1 MRNEE
6 KERLEKQTE
15 TRYLWIRFKNGCK
28 SLKNSRARQFALIAF
43 YILLI
48 LIWTFNND
56 DFSLENMELVSPV
69 FIALSKLSLPL
80 SMLGGTVAILI
91 LYGTPIGSF
100 KIMGELQRIGLTN
113 SAGETP
119 ILTAKTKDEKQS
131 EVTVFEFDGVGI
143 PLTEWENKRQ
153 RIEAALNMHIVK
165 LKEGKNKR
173 SILLYAVPAGNHL
186 SSHIKWNDSYL
197 LKDSSTLVLGKSL
210 MGTVS
215 VDLAKI
221 PHILLGGSTGSGKS
235 VLLKLLLMQAV
246 KKNAVVSI
254 ADFKGGVDFPSV
266 WHSKCKMCFDEDNLT
281 ELLTELVDEL
291 RRRKVLFRE
300 NECHNLD
307 EYNNHTGKVLQR
319 YIFACDEVAEILD
332 KTGLTKD
339 QKDKVSL
346 IESKLSVIARQGR
359 AFGIHLILATQRPDA
374 NILSGQIR
382 NNIDCRVCGRADN
395 VLSQIIL
402 DSTAATEQ
410 IPKDAAGRFLLHD
423 GTIFQAFWFD
433 DTKLGGGSG

>member
-1 MRNEE
+1 MRNDE
-6 KERLEKQTE
+6 KERLKSQTEKQ
-15 TRYLWIRFKNGCK
+15 YLWLRFKNGCK
-28 SLKNSRARQFALIAF
+28 SLKDNKAKCFILLAF
-43 YILLI
+43 YAVVI
-48 LIWTFNND
+48 LIWIFHKDRFN
-56 DFSLENMELVSPV
+56 LEHVYLISPAFV
-69 FIALSKLSLPL
+69 ALSKLALPI
-80 SMLGGTVAILI
+80 MLVGSTILI
-91 LYGTPIGSF
+91 LILLGTPVGTG
-100 KIMGELQRIGLTN
+100 KITNGLQRIGLTN
-113 SAGETP
+113 NAGETP

-131 EVTVFEFDGVGI
+131 EATVFEFDGVGI

-173 SILLYAVPAGNHL
+173 SILLCTVPAGNQL
-186 SSHIKWNDSYL
+186 SSRIEWSDSYL
-197 LKDSSTLVLGKSL
+197 IKDSSTLVLGKSL
-210 MGTVS
+210 LGTVT

-235 VLLKLLLMQAV
+235 VLLKLLLMQAI

-266 WHSKCKMCFDEDNLT
+266 WHSECKMCFDEDKLI

-291 RRRKVLFRE
+291 QRRKVLFRG

-307 EYNNHTGKVLQR
+307 EYNKRTDKSLQR

-332 KTGLTKD
+332 KTGLTKE
-339 QKDKVSL
+339 QKEKVSL
-346 IESKLSVIARQGR
+346 IESRLSVIARQGR
-359 AFGIHLILATQRPDA
+359 AFGIHLILAAQRPDA

-382 NNIDCRVCGRADN
+382 NNIDCRICGRADN

-402 DSTAATEQ
+402 DSTAAAEQ
-410 IPKDAAGRFLLHD
+410 IPKDTAGRFLLYD
-423 GTIFQAFWFD
+423 GTLFQAYLFND
-433 DTKLGGGSG
+433 NSL